1 MVFTCPMLKPEPIG
15 KRASDW
21 GEGPFWHEGILY
33 YVDIRGEAVIAF
45 DPGSEEE
52 KIWEVGQ
59 QVGFVV
65 TCVSGRLLYG
75 GENGLYF
82 LNRENGTSQPIT
94 DPEPDQKGNRFNDG
108 KTSPDGRLFAGTIS
122 GQRLPEA
129 ALYRLDPDLSCHQ
142 VHSPVT
148 NSNGIVWSPEGTTC
162 YYIDTPSKEIKAFPY
177 DQTTGALGE
186 HRVVVETTTIEG
198 SPDGMAIDQ
207 EGNLWVA
214 FCHGGCVIQFDPSSG
229 KILQRLDVPAVET
242 TACAFGGPE
251 MRTLYI
257 TTGKKSAD
265 DEALGG
271 RLFVIEDA
279 GVCGLE
285 FPAFD
290 DRSIS

>member
-129 ALYRLDPDLSCHQ
+129 ALYRPRSGFILSPGSFPGHQ
-142 VHSPVT
+142 FKW
-148 NSNGIVWSPEGTTC
+148 N
-162 YYIDTPSKEIKAFPY
+162 
-177 DQTTGALGE
+177 
-186 HRVVVETTTIEG
+186 RVVPGRHDLLLHRHPE
-198 SPDGMAIDQ
+198 Q
-207 EGNLWVA
+207 GN
-214 FCHGGCVIQFDPSSG
+214 
-229 KILQRLDVPAVET
+229 
-242 TACAFGGPE
+242 
-251 MRTLYI
+251 
-257 TTGKKSAD
+257 
-265 DEALGG
+265 
-271 RLFVIEDA
+271 
-279 GVCGLE
+279 
-285 FPAFD
+285 
-290 DRSIS
+290 